1 MSMFLDIQTPQIVG
15 ESQSPNP
22 NWNAKIEIE
31 HFAYDVSQSTSQEV
45 GTGLVS
51 SGSRVGHI
59 HITKVMDKS
68 SPILFGQLC
77 AGQPILTMFFRVSQ
91 PGAKGGSYGGLFEG
105 ETYQVGNVIV
115 SSYHTSGNPGAGS
128 LPRETWAFSF
138 TQIKE
143 TYQTVDASG
152 NMQAPVI
159 FGRDFGQGTSF

>member
-1 MSMFLDIQTPQIVG
+1 MSMFLDIQTPQIQG

-22 NWNAKIEIE
+22 NWNNKIEIE

-45 GTGLVS
+45 GSGLVS

-68 SPILFGQLC
+68 SPMLFGQLC
-77 AGQPILTMFFRVSQ
+77 AGQPIQVMYFRVSQ
-91 PGAKGGSYGGLFEG
+91 PGAKGGAYGGLYEG

-115 SSYHTSGNPGAGS
+115 SSYHTSGNPGSGS

-143 TYQTVDASG
+143 TYQTTDSQG

-159 FGRDFGQGTSF
+159 FGRDFAQGTSF

>member
-1 MSMFLDIQTPQIVG
+1 MSMFLDIQTPVIAG

-31 HFAYDVSQSTSQEV
+31 HFAYDVSQTTSQEA

-68 SPILFGQLC
+68 SPLLFGQLC
-77 AGQPILTMFFRVSQ
+77 AGQPIQLMYFRVSQ
-91 PGAKGGSYGGLFEG
+91 PGAQGGAYGGLFEG
-105 ETYQVGNVIV
+105 ENYQIGNVIV
-115 SSYHTSGNPGAGS
+115 SSYHTSGSPGAGG

-143 TYQTVDASG
+143 TFQTVDING
-152 NMQAPVI
+152 TLQAPVI
-159 FGRDFGQGTSF
+159 FGRDFGKGTAI

>member
-1 MSMFLDIQTPQIVG
+1 MSMFLDVTTPAVAG
-15 ESQSPNP
+15 ESQSANP
-22 NWNAKIEIE
+22 NWNNKIEVE
-31 HFAYDVSQSTSQEV
+31 HFAYDISQSTSQEA

-51 SGSRVGHI
+51 SGARVGHI

-68 SPILFGQLC
+68 SPILFGLLC
-77 AGQPILTMFFRVSQ
+77 AGQPIQTMYFRVSQ
-91 PGAKGGSYGGLFEG
+91 PGAKGGAYGGLFEG

-143 TYQTVDASG
+143 TFQTVDASG
-152 NMQAPVI
+152 NLQPPVMA
-159 FGRDFGQGTSF
+159 GRDFGTGTAI

>member
-1 MSMFLDIQTPQIVG
+1 MSMFLDIQTPSIPG

-31 HFAYDVSQSTSQEV
+31 HFAYDISQSTSQEA

-68 SPILFGQLC
+68 SPLLFGLLC
-77 AGQPILTMFFRVSQ
+77 AGQPITLMYFRVSQ
-91 PGAKGGSYGGLFEG
+91 PGAQGGSYGGLFEG

-115 SSYHTSGNPGAGS
+115 SSYHTSGAPGAGS

-138 TQIKE
+138 TQMKE
-143 TYQTVDASG
+143 TFQTVDINGA
-152 NMQAPVI
+152 MKAPVI
-159 FGRDFGQGTSF
+159 AGRDFAKGTAL